1 MEGSAPK
8 DAEMRHI
15 FALAMRECTS
25 NCIRHAGGK
34 RIFARFAPYRGGWAI
49 HITNDGKVPDDEITE
64 GGGLSALRRR
74 IENAGGIMRIK
85 SIPNFA
91 LSALLP
97 YGEEN
102 KW

>member
-1 MEGSAPK
+1 MYLKLHTATPGVSGYSP
-8 DAEMRHI
+8 
-15 FALAMRECTS
+15 
-25 NCIRHAGGK
+25 G
-34 RIFARFAPYRGGWAI
+34 FAPYRGGWAI

-85 SIPNFA
+85 SRPNFA